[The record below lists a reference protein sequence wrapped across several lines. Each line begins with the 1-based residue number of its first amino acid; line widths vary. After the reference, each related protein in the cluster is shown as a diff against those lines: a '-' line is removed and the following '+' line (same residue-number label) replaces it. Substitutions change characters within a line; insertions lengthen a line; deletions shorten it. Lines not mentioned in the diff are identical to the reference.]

1 MSASKSSA
9 KFDLHLPGLLKVLA
23 EHLYSDRRVG
33 LRELLQNAHDSC
45 SRRRIEAAD
54 GFKQRIH
61 VSVDRENDV
70 LQIDDNGCGLTE
82 SEIVNYLATIGRGY
96 TRELREESA
105 LTDPESYRELI
116 GQFGLGFLSAF
127 LIASE
132 VEVHTLSFQS
142 ASKPMIWRSCGDET
156 YDLLDGHRETIGTTI
171 RLKCKPSMR
180 FLLKEDAL
188 MDLVQMYCDM
198 LPVPI
203 YVGHRRYP
211 INRQHAPWASDDFET
226 AWHDFV
232 ESHPRAGDA
241 LWKFQLED
249 WCLDLGHD
257 SVQIPLSG
265 VVYVPSRSTV
275 SLNEFGDASVYI
287 RNMFITD
294 SNRSLLPSWARFL
307 RAYIESPMLQ
317 PTASREDIHEDEN
330 FELVQQA
337 IEQQLL
343 QAIRQLCEEDIRRWN
358 LIVDCHTDLIMG
370 WAANCDDFF
379 DHIADCIQ
387 LRTTRG
393 MMTVEQYRAEC
404 PGGKIY
410 YETTR
415 SPSFFEQVLLEGQAK
430 PVIDATWFGVLPF
443 LHEYARR
450 DPTIHLVRTDSD
462 LHTLMRD
469 VPTDHFSD
477 LLAEFKR
484 ICPKT
489 RLAEFQPSAIP
500 AVFLYSEHA
509 EFIAES
515 EEALSKDQLFPGVAD
530 AISSI
535 VESLM
540 ESGESTEGILTLN
553 ANSPLVRQLA
563 DSARDGT
570 LERPYCE
577 LLCEMAKLFSGRMMD
592 ARKIIQSFDT
602 FSGAI
607 MEIVK

>member
-1 MSASKSSA
+1 MSSHSSSA

-54 GFKQRIH
+54 GFSARIQI
-61 VSVDRENDV
+61 SVDREAGDLIV
-70 LQIDDNGCGLTE
+70 EDNGCGLTGD
-82 SEIVNYLATIGRGY
+82 EIVSYLATIGRGY
-96 TRELREESA
+96 TRQLREESA

-132 VEVHTLSFQS
+132 VEVHTLSFQRGS
-142 ASKPMIWRSCGDET
+142 EPMLWRSTGDET
-156 YDLLDGHRETIGTTI
+156 YELSPGSRNKIGTTI

-180 FLLKEDAL
+180 FLLCEDAL
-188 MDLVQMYCDM
+188 VDLVQMYCDL

-211 INRQHAPWASDDFET
+211 INRQHAPWDEDDFDL
-226 AWHDFV
+226 AWQDFV
-232 ESHPRAGDA
+232 ESHPRSADA
-241 LWKFQLED
+241 LWKFQLDD
-249 WCLDLGHD
+249 WQIDLGHD
-257 SVQIPLSG
+257 TVQIPLSG
-265 VVYVPSRSTV
+265 VIYVPSRSTV
-275 SLNEFGDASVYI
+275 SLNEFGDATVFI
-287 RNMFITD
+287 RKMFITD
-294 SNRSLLPSWARFL
+294 SNRSLLPSWARFV

-330 FELVQQA
+330 FELVREA

-343 QAIRQLCEEDIRRWN
+343 HQIATLCREDIRRWN

-370 WAANCDDFF
+370 WAATCDEFF
-379 DHIADCIQ
+379 DQIADCIQ

-393 MMTVEQYRAEC
+393 MMTVGQYRAEC
-404 PGGKIY
+404 PGDKIY

-415 SPSFFEQVLLEGQAK
+415 SPSFFEQVLLEGQSK

-443 LHEYARR
+443 LQEYARR
-450 DPTIHLVRTDSD
+450 DRSVRLVRTDSD
-462 LHTLMRD
+462 LQSLMHD
-469 VPTDHFSD
+469 VPTDYFD
-477 LLAEFKR
+477 NLVDAFKQV
-484 ICPKT
+484 CPRTKI
-489 RLAEFQPSAIP
+489 ADFQPNAIP

-515 EEALSKDQLFPGVAD
+515 EEALAKDQLFPGIAD

-535 VESLM
+535 VDDLTD
-540 ESGESTEGILTLN
+540 SGESSEGVLTLN
-553 ANSPLVRQLA
+553 ANSPLVNQLA
-563 DSARDGT
+563 IAANEGT
-570 LERPYCE
+570 LERACCE
-577 LLCEMAKLFSGRMMD
+577 LVCEMAKLFSGRMMD
-592 ARKIIQSFDT
+592 ARKMIQSFDV
-602 FSGAI
+602 FSGAV